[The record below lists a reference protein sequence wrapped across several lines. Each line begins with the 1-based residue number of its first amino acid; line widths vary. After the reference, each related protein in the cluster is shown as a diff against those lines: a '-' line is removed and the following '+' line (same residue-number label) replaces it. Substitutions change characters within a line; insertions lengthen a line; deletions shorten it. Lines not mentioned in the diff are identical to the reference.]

1 MTTPRKIIASRDGV
15 ALAEHLESDLPA
27 LKAAFDGAFDGDPG
41 ERSSLVPSV
50 ERAVVLDAATGELLG
65 QVSWHVVGY
74 GPTADAE
81 AWNVGHMMLPAARG
95 RGFGTIALRLLVEHL
110 FATTPMHR
118 IEAGTEVDNTAARR
132 MLGKVG
138 FLGEG
143 ILRGVILRGG
153 VRRSYVM
160 YSLLRDDLTAMD
172 AQRIIVASR
181 DGVTLATPLRGER
194 DQLFSAAGSEFDLDP
209 DERPR
214 PFPPNPATVLVVLVG
229 GEPVGSVSW
238 HGVSYGGTL
247 SSAAWNMGIGL
258 LPEFRGRGYGTLA
271 QRLLVEHLF
280 DATELDRVE
289 ASTDV
294 DNLAEQR
301 SLEKAGFQ
309 REGIL
314 RGAQLRGGLRRD
326 IVHYGFLR
334 TDLQVP

>member
-1 MTTPRKIIASRDGV
+1 MTERKIIAVRDGV
-15 ALAEHLESDLPA
+15 ALAEQLESDLA
-27 LKAAFDGAFDGDPG
+27 EFKATSDGAFDTDPA
-41 ERSSLVPSV
+41 ERTSLVPIVHRLSV
-50 ERAVVLDAATGELLG
+50 TDAATGELLG
-65 QVSWHVVGY
+65 QVSWHLVGY
-74 GPTADAE
+74 GPTVDAE
-81 AWNVGHMMLPAARG
+81 AWNVGHLMLPSARG
-95 RGFGTIALRLLVEHL
+95 RGLGTTALRLLVEHL
-110 FATTPMHR
+110 FATTSVHR
-118 IEAGTEVDNTAARR
+118 IEAGTEVDNTPARR

-138 FLGEG
+138 FLAEG
-143 ILRGVILRGG
+143 VLRGVIVRGG
-153 VRRSYVM
+153 VRRSYVV
-160 YSLLRDDLTAMD
+160 YSLLRDDVLAMD
-172 AQRIIVASR
+172 GQRIIVASR

-194 DQLFSAAGSEFDLDP
+194 DQLFAAAGSEFDLDP
-209 DERPR
+209 DDRAR
-214 PFPPNPATVLVVLVG
+214 PFPPNPSTVLVVLVG

-280 DATELDRVE
+280 DSTEVDRVE

-326 IVHYGFLR
+326 IVHYGIVR
-334 TDLQVP
+334 ADL